1 MAADEPGGPARGASS
16 RAAAPPASSG
26 GRVDLVALLAFALA
40 ASRQAQPTHEHRAR
54 AQAML
59 AEHAMRHFSA
69 QVEVLRRDAVL
80 DHLARHGR
88 DRTGALR
95 LAAIGCLATLVAIG
109 LARGAEAMA
118 GQLGWDPAAALA
130 FIGSALARLW
140 PGG

>member
-1 MAADEPGGPARGASS
+1 
-16 RAAAPPASSG
+16 
-26 GRVDLVALLAFALA
+26 
-40 ASRQAQPTHEHRAR
+40 
-54 AQAML
+54 
-59 AEHAMRHFSA
+59 
-69 QVEVLRRDAVL
+69 VL

>member
-1 MAADEPGGPARGASS
+1 MAVEEPGGPARGASS

-59 AEHAMRHFSA
+59 AEHAMRHFST

-88 DRTGALR
+88 DRTGAMR
-95 LAAIGCLATLVAIG
+95 LAAIGCLATLVALG

-118 GQLGWDPAAALA
+118 GRLGWNPAAALA
-130 FIGSALARLW
+130 LVESILARLW